1 MKISNLTLKL
11 IHFVSEIS
19 KSNCVAYFAAA

>member
-11 IHFVSEIS
+11 IHFMSEMS
-19 KSNCVAYFAAA
+19 KNNFVAYFAAA